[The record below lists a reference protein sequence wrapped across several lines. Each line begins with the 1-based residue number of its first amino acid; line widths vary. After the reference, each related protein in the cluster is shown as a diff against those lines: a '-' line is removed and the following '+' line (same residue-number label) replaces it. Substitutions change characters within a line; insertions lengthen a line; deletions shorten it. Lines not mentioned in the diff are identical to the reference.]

1 MENVKW
7 IEAIWNADSA
17 DPFGRRGFIRI
28 FLKFFITQS
37 FTENTQRF
45 TEKKYFNH
53 LGTIVPERFLRV
65 KILNADFSF
74 VSLWLKKTEDRYF
87 GKLSNR
93 RPKQF
98 GTRIKLMPSGNADL
112 SGFFLNE

>member
-37 FTENTQRF
+37 FTE
-45 TEKKYFNH
+45 KKYFNP
-53 LGTIVPERFLRV
+53 LGTIVPEGV
-65 KILNADFSF
+65 F
-74 VSLWLKKTEDRYF
+74 V
-87 GKLSNR
+87 
-93 RPKQF
+93 
-98 GTRIKLMPSGNADL
+98 
-112 SGFFLNE
+112 FLNN